1 MLVPMVLANRSKAFP
16 IAPVCTVCSVL
27 GGLLGY
33 AIGFYFFET
42 LGAWVV
48 KT

>member
-1 MLVPMVLANRSKAFP
+1 MTLAERIPLPSKLGLLA
-16 IAPVCTVCSVL
+16 ALGSGALL

-42 LGAWVV
+42 IG
-48 KT
+48 

>member
-1 MLVPMVLANRSKAFP
+1 M
-16 IAPVCTVCSVL
+16 L

-42 LGAWVV
+42 IGAWVV
-48 KT
+48 KTYGLQAGLEKFREGFAQ